1 LANVAIDESHVVS
14 ESQKVAMAAQLVSNG
29 YQPASVLEAL
39 GLPEIAHTGLPSVQV
54 QAPENVTEEVM
65 DEEQAE

>member
-1 LANVAIDESHVVS
+1 MSWRRRKRFL
-14 ESQKVAMAAQLVSNG
+14 AAQLVANG
-29 YQPASVLEAL
+29 FQPASVLEAL

-54 QAPENVTEEVM
+54 QAPENVTEEVI